1 MADVGW
7 LPTAGV
13 RPLPVA
19 AVHDLFERAPV
30 RPLDRG
36 ERAIGRDAER
46 NQPGAEPV
54 LGNAQQPPRQLLV
67 ADRCMS
73 AAMPRSAAATMMLNV
88 AWPRS
93 YGISSREQASPGV
106 EAMSAIVAADPAT

>member
-7 LPTAGV
+7 FPTAGV

-73 AAMPRSAAATMMLNV
+73 AAMPRSAATMMLNV

-93 YGISSREQASPGV
+93 YWIRSRERASPGPG
-106 EAMSAIVAADPAT
+106 AMSAIVAAEPAT